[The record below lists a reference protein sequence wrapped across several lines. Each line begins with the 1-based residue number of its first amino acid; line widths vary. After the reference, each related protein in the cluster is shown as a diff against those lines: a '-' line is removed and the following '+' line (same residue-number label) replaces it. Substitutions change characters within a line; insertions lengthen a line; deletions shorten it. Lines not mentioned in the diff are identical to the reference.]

1 MGSTTTGWTYNR
13 DANGLVTYRSN
24 WSPAVGADVNTNYAM
39 GNNTMNAAAFGVW
52 SPIMMGAILQSAA
65 GAGYNAAFGAQVAAA
80 YAAATG
86 DVAGA
91 AAYGAAQAEAA
102 AIAALEMS
110 GAVSPSAYSNIVIDE
125 TFSIVNPVTQ

>member
-1 MGSTTTGWTYNR
+1 MGSTTTGWTYDR

-52 SPIMMGAILQSAA
+52 SPVMMGAILQSAA
-65 GAGYNAAFGAQVAAA
+65 GAGYNAAFAAQVGAA

-86 DVAGA
+86 DAAGA
-91 AAYGAAQAEAA
+91 AAYGAAQAAA
-102 AIAALEMS
+102 AAQAVMGLAAT
-110 GAVSPSAYSNIVIDE
+110 VTPSAY
-125 TFSIVNPVTQ
+125 